1 MKALSKFFVFLLVFS
16 FPLYAES
23 NAEKINSA
31 YILAGELKN
40 AAAFDEASLE
50 YKRFLFLQEYYGI
63 ASEKYLNENI
73 EACKFLTSYYRGNNQ
88 LDKALVYNEMQINF
102 CEQANKESDA
112 IFENIELQAKK
123 CIEEK
128 TLPEKNISLMLYAD
142 KNIYDEKTNFY
153 SLCRILECCLS
164 LREWEKAQECFEK
177 IKSECSAFFSEEEL
191 GELEKNVLA
200 LVNMKR
206 KNPDVAKWLSL
217 VPSVGQFYSGDVKDG
232 FNALFLNGTL
242 IGLSAY
248 SLCTLHF
255 DDFFLFEANLLLRF
269 YRGNLYNAQRDA
281 WAYNIAHEKVYIEK
295 IKSLLE
301 RK

>member
-1 MKALSKFFVFLLVFS
+1 MKSLSKFFLLLLFFS
-16 FPLYAES
+16 FSLYAET
-23 NAEKINSA
+23 NADKIHSA
-31 YILAGELKN
+31 YKLASELKN

-50 YKRFLFLQEYYGI
+50 YKRFLFLQEYYG
-63 ASEKYLNENI
+63 SPSSKYLSENI
-73 EACKFLTSYYRGNNQ
+73 EACNFLSSYYRGNNQ

-102 CEQANKESDA
+102 CEQASVESDA

-128 TLPEKNISLMLYAD
+128 LLPEKNISLMLYAD
-142 KNIYDEKTNFY
+142 KSIYNEKINFY
-153 SLCRILECCLS
+153 SLCKILECCLS
-164 LREWEKAQECFEK
+164 LSEWEKAKDCFER
-177 IKSECSAFFSEEEL
+177 IKSECSSFFSEEEL
-191 GELEKNVLA
+191 CELEKNVLA

-217 VPSVGQFYSGDVKDG
+217 VPGAGQFYAGDVKDG
-232 FNALFLNGTL
+232 FNALILNGAL
-242 IGLSAY
+242 IGVSAY